1 MSTDEAGD
9 FLQDLLTRAGTGADA
24 NMSIGTHSCKAT
36 LLTWTTWSPIVTF
49 SPKEQRH
56 LGHHLKRGQSTLAY
70 SREYFVTLCGKVL
83 GMYRTIRSG
92 RFNPDESPS
101 QRAVAIADGYDRE
114 ASGEISPDL
123 QAVFGGGPG
132 SAADRRLN
140 DTEPF
145 GDSDDGSA
153 SAESCVEKP
162 DGARKPPSGGRLPF
176 EAEDDRELR
185 FAWVHVQRR
194 VAEDVNLIFRGSS
207 ESLKYH
213 VHVVDQ
219 FTTCDVSGCTKFGLA
234 PELLRKM
241 IEAGFD
247 TFGKV
252 AFAAGANPVTLTDSA
267 VDEWISTFEDPLP
280 SPFQISVIR
289 RIVYESQNVS
299 IADLKARV
307 EPSTEVQVRKL
318 PMAERLVRQ
327 EEQAKRL
334 TGLQLTPHNLP
345 GHARVDE
352 VVSMIENN
360 TLKYLPMNRWISR
373 SQELALRK
381 NDPAVSL
388 DNEGNIKISGK
399 TPDLTCD
406 TSGLYALRQAFQR
419 RALAFDLAS
428 SHIW

>member
-9 FLQDLLTRAGTGADA
+9 FLQDLLARAGTGADA

-56 LGHHLKRGQSTLAY
+56 LGHHLKRGQSTLTY

-114 ASGEISPDL
+114 GSGEVSPDP

-176 EAEDDRELR
+176 DAEDDRELKIHR
-185 FAWVHVQRR
+185 LSGIVHR
-194 VAEDVNLIFRGSS
+194 VR
-207 ESLKYH
+207 
-213 VHVVDQ
+213 
-219 FTTCDVSGCTKFGLA
+219 
-234 PELLRKM
+234 
-241 IEAGFD
+241 
-247 TFGKV
+247 
-252 AFAAGANPVTLTDSA
+252 
-267 VDEWISTFEDPLP
+267 
-280 SPFQISVIR
+280 
-289 RIVYESQNVS
+289 
-299 IADLKARV
+299 
-307 EPSTEVQVRKL
+307 
-318 PMAERLVRQ
+318 
-327 EEQAKRL
+327 
-334 TGLQLTPHNLP
+334 
-345 GHARVDE
+345 
-352 VVSMIENN
+352 
-360 TLKYLPMNRWISR
+360 
-373 SQELALRK
+373 
-381 NDPAVSL
+381 
-388 DNEGNIKISGK
+388 EGNILICGRQVNERYRAFSADDEDEPEVCQQCARG
-399 TPDLTCD
+399 LT
-406 TSGLYALRQAFQR
+406 
-419 RALAFDLAS
+419 
-428 SHIW
+428 